1 MSFRRTRPKRFSLF
15 FLGGDEFFS
24 SFSFLNGAFEF
35 TALCLNI
42 FQKKAHTTRE
52 RILPNKKKQ
61 EKEKKTKDTKKTHTK
76 ISLFFV
82 VFALCCIY

>member
-1 MSFRRTRPKRFSLF
+1 MPEHFS
-15 FLGGDEFFS
+15 
-24 SFSFLNGAFEF
+24 
-35 TALCLNI
+35 
-42 FQKKAHTTRE
+42 KKGTHTRE

>member
-1 MSFRRTRPKRFSLF
+1 
-15 FLGGDEFFS
+15 
-24 SFSFLNGAFEF
+24 
-35 TALCLNI
+35 
-42 FQKKAHTTRE
+42 
-52 RILPNKKKQ
+52 LPNKKKKQ